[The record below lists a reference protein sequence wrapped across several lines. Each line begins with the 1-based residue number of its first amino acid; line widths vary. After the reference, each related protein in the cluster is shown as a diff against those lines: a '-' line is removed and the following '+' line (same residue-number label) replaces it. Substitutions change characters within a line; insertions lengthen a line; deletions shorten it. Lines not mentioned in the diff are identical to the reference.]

1 MQTQLE
7 KLKTIIYLNK
17 IKVFDRMNNIGLNK
31 FEDS

>member
-1 MQTQLE
+1 MQTQQE

>member
-17 IKVFDRMNNIGLNK
+17 IKVFDRMNNIGFNK